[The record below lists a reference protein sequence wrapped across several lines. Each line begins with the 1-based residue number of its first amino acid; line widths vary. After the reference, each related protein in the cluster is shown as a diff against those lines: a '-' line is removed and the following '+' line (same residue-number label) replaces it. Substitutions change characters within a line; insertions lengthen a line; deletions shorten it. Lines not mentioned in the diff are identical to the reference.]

1 MSAITFT
8 RPGNIEG
15 VGYLIN
21 YGGVPQFSIAWNG
34 TLDPERILPANVVGE
49 GLMING
55 KKADEFEVVVADGGY
70 TLKEKP
76 AFAEDPILP
85 DPVVEIESGS

>member
-1 MSAITFT
+1 VSAITFT

-34 TLDPERILPANVVGE
+34 TLDPQRILPANVVGE

-70 TLKEKP
+70 ILQEKLAP
-76 AFAEDPILP
+76 AEVAILP
-85 DPVVEIESGS
+85 DSVVETGSGS